1 MKLSV
6 IPALAALSCLAALS
20 YADIDPDA
28 TALAALA
35 KKTTEEILNRL
46 DAQEAALKKRGQEA
60 TCTRKNIAY
69 RQEL

>member
-6 IPALAALSCLAALS
+6 LPALAALSCLAGTI
-20 YADIDPDA
+20 YADTDPAA
-28 TALAALA
+28 TALAALV

-46 DAQEAALKKRGQEA
+46 DAQEAALRKQGQEA